1 MPTEYQNG
9 RVIVDIT
16 PQQKLSESLI
26 RTQQDTLNAI
36 QAQIENCTDAACV
49 EAWNGLKAGIQEGIE
64 SDVFLYVDGS
74 GGEFVSNIKL
84 HVNET
89 GSPFVK
95 IGEIWY
101 EFVEGGTA
109 PSSAVQELPNFIF
122 PWTDEAGI
130 TLEELNENYNDY
142 VWKLCGN
149 EGEEKVTASNGQVP
163 LNSAV
168 DNLTGEGGEPIEG
181 VWILR
186 DVDGGVSALAPEQ
199 PNIVQ
204 CGLIPE

>member
-16 PQQKLSESLI
+16 PQQQLSESLV
-26 RTQQDTLNAI
+26 RTQQATLDAL
-36 QAQIENCTDAACV
+36 QEQIENCTDAACV
-49 EAWNGLKAGIQEGIE
+49 EAWSGLKAGIQEGIE
-64 SDVFLYVDGS
+64 SDIFEYIDAN

-84 HVNET
+84 HLEE
-89 GSPFVK
+89 PFVK

-109 PSSAVQELPNFIF
+109 PASAIQELPNFIF
-122 PWTDEAGI
+122 PWTEGEI
-130 TLEELNENYNDY
+130 TLEELNTSYNHY
-142 VWKLCGN
+142 VWRLCGS
-149 EGEEKVTASNGQVP
+149 EEEDKVTSFNGQVP
-163 LNSAV
+163 VNSAV

-186 DVDGGVSALAPEQ
+186 NVANGVNALVPEQ

-204 CGLIPE
+204 CGFIPE